1 MVGIIE
7 ISHPEGTILPQTQNA
22 RGVIRRP
29 ERPHLA
35 TTDFYQ
41 FGLKHRIGSRWSM
54 TASYFL
60 IRSSNQPV
68 YIPDDGSLELSDPS
82 QSSGFETRTSIQLT
96 DHLSFDGGIT
106 KVFNAFFHDTQPRIY
121 LDSAPY
127 FTTNAALTLSR
138 WRGWSGSLRMRA
150 IDNLLDRDYWEMQ
163 NYFESRLPG
172 QVPMERIHGT
182 PGYGQT
188 ISVGMTLGFG
198 GK

>member
-1 MVGIIE
+1 M
-7 ISHPEGTILPQTQNA
+7 
-22 RGVIRRP
+22 
-29 ERPHLA
+29 
-35 TTDFYQ
+35 
-41 FGLKHRIGSRWSM
+41 
-54 TASYFL
+54 
-60 IRSSNQPV
+60 
-68 YIPDDGSLELSDPS
+68 
-82 QSSGFETRTSIQLT
+82 
-96 DHLSFDGGIT
+96 SFDGGIT

-150 IDNLLDRDYWEMQ
+150 IDHYRLDGEDPSIQAAGHTVFDMAWSRRINRSFDLNFAIDNLLDRDYWEMQ

-188 ISVGMTLGFG
+188 ISVGMTLCFG